1 MRKDNFNRAL
11 VLMHRTLG
19 GPESMVPPPPPQ
31 MMVNQP
37 VAMDMQ
43 MVPPP
48 AQLEFKELVSQ
59 KCAERGIMF
68 VPMPGRREAGKQ
80 VSILNPILIAITHYT
95 PFVRLGVSCR

>member
-1 MRKDNFNRAL
+1 
-11 VLMHRTLG
+11 MHRTLG
-19 GPESMVPPPPPQ
+19 GPETMVPPAPQ
-31 MMVNQP
+31 MMANQP
-37 VAMDMQ
+37 APPTAMDMQ

-80 VSILNPILIAITHYT
+80 VRWAAANML
-95 PFVRLGVSCR
+95 VSTN